1 MIPKPLMQ
9 AQTETTSHIT
19 ISPAMSKVFCS
30 SCYCLYPSSSFIRNE
45 RINSFFKTC
54 ITCRNR
60 NKIRRQNERRQHS
73 IAPPYAVSKQV
84 SHVNE
89 ASLKVDDTVGSN
101 TDSTAASNTDST
113 AASNTD
119 STAASNT
126 DSTAASNTDSTAAS
140 NTDSTTVSNTDSTTA
155 SNIDSTTA
163 SNIVPI
169 TANMEADTNNIDP
182 YLIKISGLTANLVM
196 PNLIYCK
203 GCKANC
209 DSDLFIDPIK
219 NKIHKQCSNCR
230 FRGYARRHPEII
242 QAQPFGTQI
251 YTNEA
256 SLNAYDT
263 VASNTVFTT
272 DSNIVPITANMEA
285 DTNNIDPYL
294 IKISGLT
301 ANLVM
306 PNLIYCKGCKCN
318 CDSDLFI
325 DPIKNKIH
333 KQCSNCRFRSYARR
347 HPEIIQAQPVE
358 TQIYTNEAV
367 EGSKY
372 DFTDINA
379 IIKGIEIGQTN
390 INEAV
395 ISNETVPHETVPQET
410 VPHET
415 VPHETVPQET
425 VSHETVPQETVSHET
440 VPHET
445 VPHETV
451 PHETVPQE
459 TVPHETAPLKTWI
472 DIEPVSIVSQQ
483 EIRKASI
490 HRDHTHQIR
499 TEEEFRGELIL
510 QLLLWLYVR

>member
-19 ISPAMSKVFCS
+19 ISPAMS
-30 SCYCLYPSSSFIRNE
+30 
-45 RINSFFKTC
+45 
-54 ITCRNR
+54 
-60 NKIRRQNERRQHS
+60 KIRRQNERRQHS

-113 AASNTD
+113 AA
-119 STAASNT
+119 
-126 DSTAASNTDSTAAS
+126 
-140 NTDSTTVSNTDSTTA
+140 SNTDSTTA

-395 ISNETVPHETVPQET
+395 ISNETVPHETVP
-410 VPHET
+410 
-415 VPHETVPQET
+415 HETVPQET
-425 VSHETVPQETVSHET
+425 VS
-440 VPHET
+440 HET